1 MYETHYGFTEKP
13 FNLTPDPK
21 YLYLSPRHTE
31 AFAHLEFG
39 RRERGGF
46 IVITGEVGTGKTTLA
61 RYFLSR
67 LDTRTATAFV
77 LYPALSGAELLRSIL
92 DDLHVPAGGTS
103 MKDSVDALHRFL
115 LQARTEGRDV
125 VLLIDEA
132 QDLSPEVLEQVRLI
146 SNLETDTEKLITII
160 LMGQSELHEMLSRRE
175 LRQLAQRITA
185 RYHLAP
191 LDELGTADYIRH
203 RLEVAGGAGKV
214 GFTRGALTAVHRLS
228 GGIPRL
234 INLICD
240 RALLGGYVNGTR
252 TIEAGAVRRA
262 AREVRGDVPAAWRR
276 PLRPL
281 ALAGTAAVA
290 AALIAFLLPRTL
302 PARERPTASEAAA
315 VVAPAAQTGAAA
327 MVPAAGPAAIA
338 PAALREVA
346 LEPVVV
352 ALPHDESLAGAV
364 RDVQALWGN
373 EPLEKTSLRTHLDQ
387 LRRLDLPAVLEMF
400 HPTRRDTCYVALL
413 RLEGDEAVVAGP
425 KGAPLR
431 VPVAEVDRWWTRQAI
446 FLWRDFDLAQGDP
459 ARTAAWAREALGR
472 LGYLGHDPD
481 LPAAVARFQR
491 DAQLTADGVLG
502 SRTLMSLY
510 TRGNYPRP
518 RLTGGAS

>member
-67 LDTRTATAFV
+67 LDARTATAFV
-77 LYPALSGAELLRSIL
+77 LYPALSAGELLRSIL
-92 DDLHVPAGGTS
+92 DDLHVPAAGTS
-103 MKDSVDALHRFL
+103 LKDSVDALHRFL
-115 LQARTEGRDV
+115 LQARAEGRDV

-132 QDLSPEVLEQVRLI
+132 QDLSAEVLEQVRLI

-160 LMGQSELHEMLSRRE
+160 LMGQSELHEMLSRRD

-191 LDELGTADYIRH
+191 LDEAGTADYIRH

-214 GFTRGALTAVHRLS
+214 GFTRGALGAVHRLS

-234 INLICD
+234 INLVCD
-240 RALLGGYVNGTR
+240 RALLGGYVKGTR
-252 TIEAGAVRRA
+252 TIDAGIVRRA
-262 AREVRGDVPAAWRR
+262 AREVRGQTPSAWR
-276 PLRPL
+276 RPL
-281 ALAGTAAVA
+281 ALAGTAAALA
-290 AALIAFLLPRTL
+290 AGIAFLLPRTL
-302 PARERPTASEAAA
+302 PARERPVAPTMTAAA
-315 VVAPAAQTGAAA
+315 APIPVTAVRAPA
-327 MVPAAGPAAIA
+327 PA
-338 PAALREVA
+338 PAPTPSAA
-346 LEPVVV
+346 LEPVVLSL
-352 ALPHDESLAGAV
+352 AHDASLAGAV
-364 RDVQALWGN
+364 REVQSLWGK
-373 EPLEKTSLRTHLDQ
+373 EPLEKTALRTHLDQ
-387 LRRLDLPAVLEMF
+387 VRRLDLPAVLEMF
-400 HPTRRDTCYVALL
+400 HPTRRDTCYLALL
-413 RLEGDEAVVAGP
+413 RLEGDQAVV
-425 KGAPLR
+425 GAADGTELR

-446 FLWRDFDLAQGDP
+446 FLWRDFDLAQADRD
-459 ARTAAWAREALGR
+459 RTAAWAREALGR
-472 LGYLGHDPD
+472 LGYLGQDPD

-491 DAQLTADGVLG
+491 DAQLTPDGVLG
-502 SRTLMSLY
+502 SRTVMSLY

-518 RLTGGAS
+518 RLSGGTS